1 MLLYRKPLL
10 VVGISIAA
18 LLVYRQ
24 YKQNES
30 ALDERENYQY
40 AKEYFIGDDNIHA
53 RKPYLWIHVQG
64 EMNARNWESFGSRN
78 STNLNQ
84 PYFYVTIKSILD
96 KCKESFNVFLID
108 DDSFHKLVPNWKIN
122 MDALPSPSKEHYR
135 QFGLTSLLY
144 HYGGFTVPA
153 STLCLEDLQG
163 LYKASLEEKDAFAVQ
178 TTVDAPDPLFMGSVR
193 HGDVIRKL
201 RDFEG
206 SLLQKDHTAEAD
218 FNRTLKAWCE
228 KYAQVVCG
236 GKVGVKK
243 KCGDPVDL
251 ADLLGNNRIDFHEGV
266 KAVYFPAEEILRR
279 PKYAWFARMSVA
291 QLRNSDLAVV
301 TYMR

>member
-1 MLLYRKPLL
+1 
-10 VVGISIAA
+10 
-18 LLVYRQ
+18 
-24 YKQNES
+24 
-30 ALDERENYQY
+30 
-40 AKEYFIGDDNIHA
+40 
-53 RKPYLWIHVQG
+53 VQG

-84 PYFYVTIKSILD
+84 PYLYVTIKSILD
-96 KCKESFNVFLID
+96 KCKDSFNVFLID

-122 MDALPSPSKEHYR
+122 MDTLPSPSKEHYR

-163 LYKASLEEKDAFAVQ
+163 LYKESLGEKDAFAVQ
-178 TTVDAPDPLFMGSVR
+178 TTVDAPDPRFMGSVR

-206 SLLQKDHTAEAD
+206 SLLQKDNTSEAD

-228 KYAQVVCG
+228 RYAQVVCG
-236 GKVGVKK
+236 GKVGVKM
-243 KCGDPVDL
+243 KCGIPVDL
-251 ADLLGNNRIDFHEGV
+251 ADLLGNNRIDIHEGA
-266 KAVYFPAEEILRR
+266 KAVYFPADEILRR

-291 QLRNSDLAVV
+291 QILNSDLAVA

>member
-18 LLVYRQ
+18 LLVYRH

-30 ALDERENYQY
+30 SLDEREHYQY
-40 AKEYFIGDDNIHA
+40 AKDYFIGDNTIHG

-78 STNLNQ
+78 TTTLNQ
-84 PYFYVTIKSILD
+84 PYLYVTIKSILD

-144 HYGGFTVPA
+144 TYGGFTVPA

-163 LYKASLEEKDAFAVQ
+163 LYKQALEEKDGFAVQ
-178 TTVDAPDPLFMGSVR
+178 TSVDAPDPLFMGSVR

-218 FNRTLKAWCE
+218 FNRTLKAWCG

-243 KCGDPVDL
+243 KCGNPVDL
-251 ADLLGNNRIDFHEGV
+251 ADLLGNNPIDFHQGV
-266 KAVYFPAEEILRR
+266 QAVYFPAEEILRR

-291 QLRNSDLAVV
+291 QLRNSDLAIVH
-301 TYMR
+301 YLR